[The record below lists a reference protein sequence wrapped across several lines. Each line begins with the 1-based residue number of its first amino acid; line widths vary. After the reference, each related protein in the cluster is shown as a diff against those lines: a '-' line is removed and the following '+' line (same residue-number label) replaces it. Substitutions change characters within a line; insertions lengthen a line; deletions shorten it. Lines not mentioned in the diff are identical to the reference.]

1 MRVRKLRFKLTDGT
15 FEYAIVALPHQAD
28 FSEARCDKCGA
39 HLMMH
44 GELLQWGFWED
55 THTYLCK
62 CVCCDRPIAV
72 EQVMPLDWSVQSGE
86 EQ

>member
-1 MRVRKLRFKLTDGT
+1 
-15 FEYAIVALPHQAD
+15 
-28 FSEARCDKCGA
+28 
-39 HLMMH
+39 MMH

-62 CVCCDRPIAV
+62 CVSCDRPIAV

-86 EQ
+86 EQQTDCGYHAGDYP